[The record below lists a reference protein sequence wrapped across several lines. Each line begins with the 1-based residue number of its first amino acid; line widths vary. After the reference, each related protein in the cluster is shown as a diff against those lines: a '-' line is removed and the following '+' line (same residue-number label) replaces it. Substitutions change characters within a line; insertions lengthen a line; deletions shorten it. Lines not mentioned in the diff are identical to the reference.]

1 MSEPNLKESFGNL
14 GLYLVEKAQKEIRE
28 LHQKTLFQKADIKMR
43 FIDKKNE
50 SSMRIRK
57 LFIESYNRM
66 TNEFMSSTLLKG
78 KETFLNFKNKLILDL
93 KSSLQS
99 LIKEKINKNYSKYKN
114 FLIKNIQDIRN
125 FVDRPH
131 KIELLFNLKDYGYF
145 NKNSEELNKL
155 FKNPIEI
162 KKDQEEFIGGFKVLL
177 DNGLICY
184 DYKIGV
190 LIDKIS
196 TNIQM
201 EISKIVNDKEI
212 KALESQ
218 FEEYCQN
225 KKLKIAGILKDYDQ
239 I

>member
-1 MSEPNLKESFGNL
+1 MSEKNLKESFGNL
-14 GLYLVEKAQKEIRE
+14 GLYLVEKAKNEIRE
-28 LHQKTLFQKADIKMR
+28 LHQQTLFQKADIKKR

-50 SSMRIRK
+50 SSLRTRN

-78 KETFLNFKNKLILDL
+78 KETFLYFKHKLILDL

-125 FVDRPH
+125 FVDKPQ
-131 KIELLFNLKDYGYF
+131 KIELLFNSKDYKYF
-145 NKNSEELNKL
+145 NKNSEEMTKL

-162 KKDQEEFIGGFKVLL
+162 KKDQEEFIGGFIVLL
-177 DNGLICY
+177 GNGLISY
-184 DYKIGV
+184 DYRIGT

-201 EISKIVNDKEI
+201 EISKIVIDKEI
-212 KALESQ
+212 KLLESQ

-225 KKLKIAGILKDYDQ
+225 KKSKIAGILKDYDQ